1 MPVRAMSNQLWWFC
15 IMGIE
20 IATSADIAEIKK
32 AMLGL
37 ASQVQSLTQTIEGLR
52 QEQMPEWLTV
62 KEAATYLRITPDT
75 IRRKVRA
82 GHFDTR
88 RDGKNILIS
97 RECLLDQRNR

>member
-1 MPVRAMSNQLWWFC
+1 V
-15 IMGIE
+15 GIE
-20 IATSADIAEIKK
+20 IATSKEIADLKR
-32 AMLGL
+32 LVVGL
-37 ASQVQSLTQTIEGLR
+37 TGKVEVLTRAFEAQR

-62 KEAATYLRITPDT
+62 KEAAKYLRITPDT

-97 RECLLDQRNR
+97 RECVLNQSSR

>member
-1 MPVRAMSNQLWWFC
+1 
-15 IMGIE
+15 MGIE
-20 IATSADIAEIKK
+20 IATTEDIAEMKEI
-32 AMLGL
+32 MLGL
-37 ASQVQSLTQTIEGLR
+37 SSQVRSLTQTVEGLR

-62 KEAATYLRITPDT
+62 KEAAAYLRITADT

-97 RECLLDQRNR
+97 RNCLLDQDAC

>member
-1 MPVRAMSNQLWWFC
+1 
-15 IMGIE
+15 MGIE

-32 AMLGL
+32 IMLGL
-37 ASQVQSLTQTIEGLR
+37 ASQVETLTQAVEAQR
-52 QEQMPEWLTV
+52 QDKMPEWLTV
-62 KEAATYLRITPDT
+62 KEAAKYLRITPDT

-97 RECLLDQRNR
+97 RECVLNQSSR

>member
-1 MPVRAMSNQLWWFC
+1 
-15 IMGIE
+15 MGIE
-20 IATSADIAEIKK
+20 IATSVDIAEIKK
-32 AMLGL
+32 IMLGL
-37 ASQVQSLTQTIEGLR
+37 ASQVETLTQAVEAQR

-62 KEAATYLRITPDT
+62 KEAAKYLRITPDT

-97 RECLLDQRNR
+97 RECVLNQSSR